1 MEPARQHDL
10 RERPATAIHDLE
22 QRTTVAR
29 DDHDSPAYAF
39 AYDNKSLTE
48 LELLFKGAGH
58 E

>member
-1 MEPARQHDL
+1 MVQ
-10 RERPATAIHDLE
+10 AIHDLE